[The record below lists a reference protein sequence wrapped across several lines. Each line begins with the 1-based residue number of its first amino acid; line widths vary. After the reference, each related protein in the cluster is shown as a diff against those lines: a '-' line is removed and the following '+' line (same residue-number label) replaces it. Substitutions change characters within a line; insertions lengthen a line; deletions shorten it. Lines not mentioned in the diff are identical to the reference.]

1 MARSDWRGR
10 EREHRERPVVRSSLR
25 AAAWRRKLHG
35 RLGRRVLENRTSDY
49 STGHFMSPLA
59 LAFAAGGLV
68 HVLVEFLLE
77 QIPLCH
83 ESEDRRRMWMI
94 CTAVAM
100 DLIKQ

>member
-1 MARSDWRGR
+1 VLADW
-10 EREHRERPVVRSSLR
+10 
-25 AAAWRRKLHG
+25 WI
-35 RLGRRVLENRTSDY
+35 
-49 STGHFMSPLA
+49 A